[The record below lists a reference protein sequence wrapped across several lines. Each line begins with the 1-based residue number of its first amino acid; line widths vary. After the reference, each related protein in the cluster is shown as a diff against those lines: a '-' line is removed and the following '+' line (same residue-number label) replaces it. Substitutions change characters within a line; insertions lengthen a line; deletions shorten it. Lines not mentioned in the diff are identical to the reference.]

1 MQEKNVV
8 TIDYLGDPERFAD
21 FLNALWF
28 SGNRILTSVNIRECK
43 ADSFQDLERNPIR
56 STPARYSGI

>member
-21 FLNALWF
+21 FLNPLFLILHPGRHRIMDQRQLQALPL
-28 SGNRILTSVNIRECK
+28 R
-43 ADSFQDLERNPIR
+43 FQPDHFL
-56 STPARYSGI
+56 